1 MLTLSLEIKS
11 VISYTQTDKQPDNKK
26 SHPGVDRS
34 KVGQEHGNHA
44 QTIFKRILAWFPEK
58 KKR

>member
-1 MLTLSLEIKS
+1 MLTLSLEIS

-26 SHPGVDRS
+26 IPPRS
-34 KVGQEHGNHA
+34 WPLQSGTRTWKPCPKTNKH
-44 QTIFKRILAWFPEK
+44 ILAWFPEK